1 MSSEKTFYQ
10 QLSSILEM
18 DVLADINKPAQTVT
32 SDHLHLIAQKY
43 WDQIMEDE
51 DSHWERIGI
60 AIDSVLGEQQ

>member
-10 QLSSILEM
+10 QLSTLLAM
-18 DVLADINKPAQTVT
+18 DVLADNNEKTV
-32 SDHLHLIAQKY
+32 SSEQMYFIARKY
-43 WDQIMEDE
+43 WDQIMEDQ